1 MRVAFRLPNRKSA
14 GVREMAGT
22 PRPDDIVH
30 LDEVAYR
37 VVVSVVWFTGDQ
49 PRDGDV
55 MLYLG
60 KA

>member
-14 GVREMAGT
+14 GVREMAGV

-30 LDEVAYR
+30 VDEAACR
-37 VVVSVVWFTGDQ
+37 VVSVVWFTGDQ
-49 PRDGDV
+49 PRDADV

>member
-1 MRVAFRLPNRKSA
+1 
-14 GVREMAGT
+14 MAGT

-37 VVVSVVWFTGDQ
+37 VVSVVWFTGDQ